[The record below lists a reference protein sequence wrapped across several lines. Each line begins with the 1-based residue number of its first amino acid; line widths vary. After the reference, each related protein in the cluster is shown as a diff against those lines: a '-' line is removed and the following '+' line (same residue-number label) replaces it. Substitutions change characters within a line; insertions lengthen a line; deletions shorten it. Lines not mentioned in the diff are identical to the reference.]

1 MGELAN
7 CSRCGEVF
15 VKTTRDICHNCYQL
29 EEKAFNTVY
38 KFLSIRKH
46 RQATI
51 PEIVEATGVEEELI
65 FKFIKQKRLR
75 NSDFPNLTYP
85 CERCGKPISSGK
97 ICQECKQEIEKEIQF
112 QEEIDKKAEEVTKE
126 QQNKSIYFAL
136 GNESDKE

>member
-7 CSRCGEVF
+7 CARCGDVF
-15 VKTTRDICHNCYQL
+15 VKTTRDICHKCYQL
-29 EEKAFNTVY
+29 EEDAFNTVY

-51 PEIVEATGVEEELI
+51 PEIVEATGVEEDLI

-85 CERCGKPISSGK
+85 CDRCHKPITSGK
-97 ICQECKQEIEKEIQF
+97 ICAACKQDIEKELQF
-112 QEEIDKKAEEVTKE
+112 QEEVNQKEEALAQEAQK
-126 QQNKSIYFAL
+126 KSIYFAI

>member
-7 CSRCGEVF
+7 CARCGEGF
-15 VKTTRDICHNCYQL
+15 VKTTRDICHKCYQL
-29 EEKAFNTVY
+29 EEDAFNTVY

-85 CERCGKPISSGK
+85 CDRCHKPITSGK
-97 ICQECKQEIEKEIQF
+97 ICEACKQEIEKELQF
-112 QEEIDKKAEEVTKE
+112 QEEVNQKEEALAQEAQK
-126 QQNKSIYFAL
+126 KSIYFAI